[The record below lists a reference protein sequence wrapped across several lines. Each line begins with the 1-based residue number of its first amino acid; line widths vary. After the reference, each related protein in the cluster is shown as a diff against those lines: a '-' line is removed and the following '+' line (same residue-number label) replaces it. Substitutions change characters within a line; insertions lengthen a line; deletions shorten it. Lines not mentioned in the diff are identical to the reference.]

1 MLKVKYSPPCVP
13 IHATIN
19 DLDLACLRAQEVNV
33 ETGGE
38 SYCYPL
44 EYIVFKENDRLLK
57 F

>member
-19 DLDLACLRAQEVNV
+19 DLDLTCVRAQEVNV
-33 ETGGE
+33 EAGGE

-44 EYIVFKENDRLLK
+44 EYIVFKENDHLLK